1 MTEQGREIQE
11 LKQTICRLY
20 ESLDE
25 FVKVYECCR
34 LCKRID
40 ADCSPTGT
48 ECDPEWGGQFW

>member
-25 FVKVYECCR
+25 FVKVYKCCR

-48 ECDPEWGGQFW
+48 ECDPEW